1 MQLRSTNIFI
11 QQFFLITIFFKLF
24 MNIWGL
30 HKITVKMPNFY
41 VDISCYLSRNP
52 FMTFTLF
59 WQILWLSNPFVYSK
73 TTPSLLS
80 KKINIMVPISS
91 RILKPFSKNGLLRW
105 TYQTVTVSETT
116 SKAIVR
122 KKHHTFW
129 RKAVLPNVM
138 FFFLMWKILSLECIS
153 RKWQQRHA
161 IYCARVNF
169 PQTCFDSWGVWRFF
183 TVRRVRKENKNKQN
197 LKYSAKSSVV

>member
-1 MQLRSTNIFI
+1 MQLKSTNIFL

-138 FFFLMWKILSLECIS
+138 FFFSYVKDPFPRMYFPKMTTTS
-153 RKWQQRHA
+153 RNLLCKSKLPTDMFWQLRRMA
-161 IYCARVNF
+161 IFYS
-169 PQTCFDSWGVWRFF
+169 PQS
-183 TVRRVRKENKNKQN
+183 
-197 LKYSAKSSVV
+197 